1 MNLHEYQSKKLLK
14 SYQIDIPNGHV
25 VNSEIPNSIK
35 LLLEENKTFVF
46 KSQIHAGGRGK
57 SGGVELIN
65 NIRDAESFITNQLG
79 SRLVTYQNLPHGQP
93 VNKILIEEKIS
104 IQKELYFSILIDRQS
119 ESIIILCSTQGGTEI
134 EETAKKN
141 ESLIF
146 KEYISIGEIPTDK
159 QIGSLSKKLMIPS
172 QANHAFNNFV
182 VNIFKL
188 FLETDLSLVEIN
200 PLIVTKEHKVV
211 ALDCKISLDDNALFK
226 HENLRNSFDWSQVD
240 EKEAEA
246 HRAGLNYIALEGSI
260 GCMVNGA
267 GLAMATM
274 DLIKH
279 SGGLP
284 ANFLD
289 VGGGASAETVSKA
302 FKILLSD
309 KNVRVVL
316 VNIFGGIM
324 RCDVIA
330 DGIVSAVKDVGIKIP
345 IVVRLEGTNV
355 EIGKKILGESK
366 LNITSANSLGDAAKQ
381 AVIFFKGLI
390 CQS

>member
-65 NIRDAESFITNQLG
+65 NIKDAENFISNQLG

-159 QIGSLSKKLMIPS
+159 QIGSLSKKLMIPT

-381 AVIFFKGLI
+381 AVIFSKA
-390 CQS
+390 

>member
-65 NIRDAESFITNQLG
+65 NIRDAKSFISNQLG

-146 KEYISIGEIPTDK
+146 KEYVSIGEIPTDK
-159 QIGSLSKKLMIPS
+159 QIGSLSKKMMIPT

-381 AVIFFKGLI
+381 AVIFSKA
-390 CQS
+390 

>member
-65 NIRDAESFITNQLG
+65 NIKDAESFISNQLG

-159 QIGSLSKKLMIPS
+159 QIGSLSKKMMIPT

-200 PLIVTKEHKVV
+200 PLIVTKDHKVV

-381 AVIFFKGLI
+381 AVIFSKA
-390 CQS
+390 

>member
-1 MNLHEYQSKKLLK
+1 MNLHEYQSKKLLE
-14 SYQIDIPNGHV
+14 SYNIDIPNGQIIE
-25 VNSEIPNSIK
+25 SQIPEEIKSCLRN
-35 LLLEENKTFVF
+35 NKTFVF

-57 SGGVELIN
+57 SGGVKLISN
-65 NIRDAESFITNQLG
+65 LNDAEIFISNQLG
-79 SRLVTYQNLPHGQP
+79 SRLKTYQNLPNGQP
-93 VNKILIEEKIS
+93 VNKILIEEKIL
-104 IQKELYFSILIDRQS
+104 IKNELYFSLLVDRQT
-119 ESIIILCSTQGGTEI
+119 ESIVILCSTEGGTEI
-134 EETAKKN
+134 EDTAKKH
-141 ESLIF
+141 EDLLF
-146 KEYISIGEIPTDK
+146 KEYLTIGKKPTEQ
-159 QIGSLSKKLMIPS
+159 QIINLSNNLKIPS
-172 QANHAFNNFV
+172 EAEQDFKNFV
-182 VNIFKL
+182 QNTFKL
-188 FLETDLSLVEIN
+188 FIEKDLSLIEIN
-200 PLIVTKEHKVV
+200 PLILSKKNKII
-211 ALDCKISLDDNALFK
+211 ALDCKITIDDNALFK
-226 HENLRNSFDWSQVD
+226 HEDLKNSFDWSQVD

-246 HRAGLNYIALEGSI
+246 YEAGLNYIALEGTI

-289 VGGGASAETVSKA
+289 VGGGASSETVSKA

-330 DGIVSAVKDVGIKIP
+330 DGIVAAVKEVGIKIP

-355 EIGKKILGESK
+355 EKGKKILDESK
-366 LNITSANSLGDAAKQ
+366 LNITSANNLCEATKQ
-381 AVIFFKGLI
+381 AVIFSKA
-390 CQS
+390 

>member
-1 MNLHEYQSKKLLK
+1 MNLHEYQSKKLLE
-14 SYQIDIPNGHV
+14 SYNIDIPNGQIIE
-25 VNSEIPNSIK
+25 SQIPEEIKSCLRN
-35 LLLEENKTFVF
+35 NKTFVF

-57 SGGVELIN
+57 SGGVKLISN
-65 NIRDAESFITNQLG
+65 LNDAEIFISNQLA
-79 SRLVTYQNLPHGQP
+79 SRLKTYQNLPNGQP
-93 VNKILIEEKIS
+93 VNKILIEEKIL
-104 IQKELYFSILIDRQS
+104 IKNELYFSLLVDRQT
-119 ESIIILCSTQGGTEI
+119 ESIVILCSTEGGTEI
-134 EETAKKN
+134 EDTAKKH
-141 ESLIF
+141 EDLLF
-146 KEYISIGEIPTDK
+146 KEYITIGKKPTEQ
-159 QIGSLSKKLMIPS
+159 QIINLSNYLKIPS
-172 QANHAFNNFV
+172 EAEQDFKNFV
-182 VNIFKL
+182 QNTFKL
-188 FLETDLSLVEIN
+188 FIEKDLSLIEIN
-200 PLIVTKEHKVV
+200 PLILSKKNKII
-211 ALDCKISLDDNALFK
+211 ALDCKVTLDDNALFK
-226 HENLRNSFDWSQVD
+226 HEDLKNSFDWSQVD

-246 HRAGLNYIALEGSI
+246 YEAGLNYIALEGTI

-289 VGGGASAETVSKA
+289 VGGGASSETVSKA

-330 DGIVSAVKDVGIKIP
+330 DGIVAAVKEVGIKIP

-355 EIGKKILGESK
+355 EKGKKILDESK
-366 LNITSANSLGDAAKQ
+366 LNITSANNLCEATKQ
-381 AVIFFKGLI
+381 AVIFSKA
-390 CQS
+390 

>member
-65 NIRDAESFITNQLG
+65 NIKDAESFISNQLG

-159 QIGSLSKKLMIPS
+159 QIGSLSKKMMIPP

-381 AVIFFKGLI
+381 AVIFSKA
-390 CQS
+390 

>member
-1 MNLHEYQSKKLLK
+1 MNLHEYQSKKLLE
-14 SYQIDIPNGHV
+14 SYNIDIPNGQIIE
-25 VNSEIPNSIK
+25 SEIPEEIK
-35 LLLEENKTFVF
+35 SCLRNNKTFVF

-57 SGGVELIN
+57 SGGVKLISN
-65 NIRDAESFITNQLG
+65 LTDAEIFISNQLG
-79 SRLVTYQNLPHGQP
+79 SRLKTYQNLPNGQP
-93 VNKILIEEKIS
+93 VNKILIEEKIL
-104 IQKELYFSILIDRQS
+104 IKNELYFSLLVDRQT
-119 ESIIILCSTQGGTEI
+119 ESIVILCSTEGGTEI
-134 EETAKKN
+134 EDTAKKH
-141 ESLIF
+141 EDLLF
-146 KEYISIGEIPTDK
+146 KEYLTIGKKPTEQ
-159 QIGSLSKKLMIPS
+159 QIINLSNNLKIPS
-172 QANHAFNNFV
+172 EAEQDFKNFV
-182 VNIFKL
+182 QNTFKL
-188 FLETDLSLVEIN
+188 FIEKDLSLIEIN
-200 PLIVTKEHKVV
+200 PLILSKKNKII
-211 ALDCKISLDDNALFK
+211 ALDCKITIDDNALFK
-226 HENLRNSFDWSQVD
+226 HEDLKNSFDWSQVD

-246 HRAGLNYIALEGSI
+246 HEAGLNYIALEGTI

-289 VGGGASAETVSKA
+289 VGGGASSETVSKA

-330 DGIVSAVKDVGIKIP
+330 DGIVAAVKEVGIKIP

-355 EIGKKILGESK
+355 EKGKKILDESK
-366 LNITSANSLGDAAKQ
+366 LNITSANNLCEATKQ
-381 AVIFFKGLI
+381 AVIFSKA
-390 CQS
+390 

>member
-1 MNLHEYQSKKLLK
+1 MNLHEYQSKKLLE
-14 SYQIDIPNGHV
+14 SYNIDIPNGQIIE
-25 VNSEIPNSIK
+25 SQIPEEIKSCLRN
-35 LLLEENKTFVF
+35 NKTFVF

-57 SGGVELIN
+57 SGGVKLISN
-65 NIRDAESFITNQLG
+65 LTDAEIFISNQLG
-79 SRLVTYQNLPHGQP
+79 SRLKTYQNLPNGQP
-93 VNKILIEEKIS
+93 VNKILIEEKIL
-104 IQKELYFSILIDRQS
+104 IKNELYFSLLVDRQT
-119 ESIIILCSTQGGTEI
+119 ESIVILCSTEGGTEI
-134 EETAKKN
+134 EDTAKKH
-141 ESLIF
+141 EDLLF
-146 KEYISIGEIPTDK
+146 KEYLTIGKKPTEQ
-159 QIGSLSKKLMIPS
+159 QIINLSNNLKIPS
-172 QANHAFNNFV
+172 EAEQDFKNFV
-182 VNIFKL
+182 QNTFKL
-188 FLETDLSLVEIN
+188 FIEKDLSLIEIN
-200 PLIVTKEHKVV
+200 PLILSKKNKII
-211 ALDCKISLDDNALFK
+211 ALDCKITIDDNALFK
-226 HENLRNSFDWSQVD
+226 HEDLKNSFDWSQVD

-246 HRAGLNYIALEGSI
+246 HEAGLNYIALEGTI

-289 VGGGASAETVSKA
+289 VGGGASSETVSKA

-330 DGIVSAVKDVGIKIP
+330 DGIVAAVKEVGIKIP

-355 EIGKKILGESK
+355 EKGKKILDESK
-366 LNITSANSLGDAAKQ
+366 LNITSANNLCEATKQ
-381 AVIFFKGLI
+381 AVIFSKA
-390 CQS
+390 

>member
-65 NIRDAESFITNQLG
+65 NIRDAKSFISNQLG

-159 QIGSLSKKLMIPS
+159 QIGNLSKKLMIPT

-381 AVIFFKGLI
+381 AVIFSKA
-390 CQS
+390 

>member
-35 LLLEENKTFVF
+35 LLLEENKAFVF

-65 NIRDAESFITNQLG
+65 NIRDAESFISNQLG

-159 QIGSLSKKLMIPS
+159 QIGSLSKKLMIPT

-381 AVIFFKGLI
+381 AVIFSKA
-390 CQS
+390 

>member
-14 SYQIDIPNGHV
+14 SYQIDVPNGHV
-25 VNSEIPNSIK
+25 VNSKIPNDIR
-35 LLLEENKTFVF
+35 LLLEKNKTFVF

-57 SGGVELIN
+57 SGGVELISDL
-65 NIRDAESFITNQLG
+65 RDAESFMSNQLG

-93 VNKILIEEKIS
+93 VNEILIEEKIS

-134 EETAKKN
+134 EETANKN

-146 KEYISIGEIPTDK
+146 KEFINIKEIPTEE
-159 QIGSLSKKLMIPS
+159 QISSLSKKLMIPS
-172 QANHAFNNFV
+172 QANHEFHNFV
-182 VNIFKL
+182 INLFKL
-188 FLETDLSLVEIN
+188 FLEKDLALVEIN
-200 PLIVTKEHKVV
+200 PLIVTKDHKVV

-226 HENLRNSFDWSQVD
+226 HENLRESFDWSQVD

-246 HRAGLNYIALEGSI
+246 HKAGLNYIALEGAI

-274 DLIKH
+274 DLIKY

-330 DGIVSAVKDVGIKIP
+330 EGIVSAVKDVGIQIP

-355 EIGKKILGESK
+355 EIGKKILDESK
-366 LNITSANSLGDAAKQ
+366 LNITSADSLGDAAKQ
-381 AVIFFKGLI
+381 AVIFSKA
-390 CQS
+390 

>member
-65 NIRDAESFITNQLG
+65 NIRDAESFISNQLG

-159 QIGSLSKKLMIPS
+159 QIGSLSKKMMIPT

-324 RCDVIA
+324 RCVVIA

-381 AVIFFKGLI
+381 AVIFSKA
-390 CQS
+390 

>member
-65 NIRDAESFITNQLG
+65 NIRDAESFISNQLG

-141 ESLIF
+141 ETLIF

-381 AVIFFKGLI
+381 AVIFSKA
-390 CQS
+390 

>member
-35 LLLEENKTFVF
+35 LLLEENKAFVF

-65 NIRDAESFITNQLG
+65 NIRDAESFISNQLG

-104 IQKELYFSILIDRQS
+104 IQEELYFSILIDRQS

-159 QIGSLSKKLMIPS
+159 QIGSLSKKLMIPT

-330 DGIVSAVKDVGIKIP
+330 EGIVSAVKDVGIKIP

-381 AVIFFKGLI
+381 AVIFSKA
-390 CQS
+390 

>member
-65 NIRDAESFITNQLG
+65 NVRDAENFISNQLG

-134 EETAKKN
+134 EEIAKKN

-159 QIGSLSKKLMIPS
+159 QISSLSKKLMIPT

-200 PLIVTKEHKVV
+200 PLIVTKEHKIV

-246 HRAGLNYIALEGSI
+246 HRVGLNYIALEGSI

-381 AVIFFKGLI
+381 AVIFSKA
-390 CQS
+390 

>member
-1 MNLHEYQSKKLLK
+1 MNLHEYQSKKLLE
-14 SYQIDIPNGHV
+14 SYNIDIPNGQIIE
-25 VNSEIPNSIK
+25 SQIPEEIKSCLRN
-35 LLLEENKTFVF
+35 NKTFVF

-57 SGGVELIN
+57 SGGVKLISN
-65 NIRDAESFITNQLG
+65 LNDAEIFISNQLA
-79 SRLVTYQNLPHGQP
+79 SRLKTYQNLPNGQP
-93 VNKILIEEKIS
+93 VNKILIEEEILIKN
-104 IQKELYFSILIDRQS
+104 ELYFSLLVDRQT
-119 ESIIILCSTQGGTEI
+119 ESIVILCSTEGGTEI
-134 EETAKKN
+134 EDTAKKH
-141 ESLIF
+141 EDLLF
-146 KEYISIGEIPTDK
+146 KEYITIGKNPTEQ
-159 QIGSLSKKLMIPS
+159 QIINLSNNLKIPS
-172 QANHAFNNFV
+172 EAEQDFKNFV
-182 VNIFKL
+182 QNTFKL
-188 FLETDLSLVEIN
+188 FIEKDLSLIEIN
-200 PLIVTKEHKVV
+200 PLILSKKNKII
-211 ALDCKISLDDNALFK
+211 ALDCKVTLDDNALFK
-226 HENLRNSFDWSQVD
+226 HEDLKNSFDWSQVD

-246 HRAGLNYIALEGSI
+246 YEAGLNYIALEGTI

-289 VGGGASAETVSKA
+289 VGGGASSETVSKA

-330 DGIVSAVKDVGIKIP
+330 DGIVAAVKEVGIKIP

-355 EIGKKILGESK
+355 EKGKKILDESK
-366 LNITSANSLGDAAKQ
+366 LNITSANNLCEATKQ
-381 AVIFFKGLI
+381 SVIFSKA
-390 CQS
+390 

>member
-65 NIRDAESFITNQLG
+65 NIKDAESFISNQLG

-159 QIGSLSKKLMIPS
+159 QIGNLSKKMMIPT

-381 AVIFFKGLI
+381 AVIFSKA
-390 CQS
+390 

>member
-1 MNLHEYQSKKLLK
+1 MNLHEYQSKKLLE
-14 SYQIDIPNGHV
+14 SYNIDIPNGQIIE
-25 VNSEIPNSIK
+25 SQIPEEIKSCLRN
-35 LLLEENKTFVF
+35 NKTFVF

-57 SGGVELIN
+57 SGGVKLISN
-65 NIRDAESFITNQLG
+65 LKDAEIFISNQLA
-79 SRLVTYQNLPHGQP
+79 SRLKTYQNLPNGQP
-93 VNKILIEEKIS
+93 VNKILIEEKIL
-104 IQKELYFSILIDRQS
+104 IKNELYFSLLVDRQT
-119 ESIIILCSTQGGTEI
+119 ESIVILCSTEGGTEI
-134 EETAKKN
+134 EDTAKKH
-141 ESLIF
+141 EDLLF
-146 KEYISIGEIPTDK
+146 KEYITIGKKPTEQ
-159 QIGSLSKKLMIPS
+159 QIINLSNNLKIPS
-172 QANHAFNNFV
+172 EAEQDFKNFV
-182 VNIFKL
+182 QNTFKL
-188 FLETDLSLVEIN
+188 FIEKDLSLIEIN
-200 PLIVTKEHKVV
+200 PLILSKKNKII
-211 ALDCKISLDDNALFK
+211 ALDCKVTLDDNALFK
-226 HENLRNSFDWSQVD
+226 HEDLKNSFDWSQVD

-246 HRAGLNYIALEGSI
+246 YEAGLNYIALEGTI

-289 VGGGASAETVSKA
+289 VGGGASSETVSKA

-330 DGIVSAVKDVGIKIP
+330 DGIVAAVKEVGIKIP

-355 EIGKKILGESK
+355 EKGKKILDESK
-366 LNITSANSLGDAAKQ
+366 LNITSANNLCEATKQ
-381 AVIFFKGLI
+381 AVIFSKA
-390 CQS
+390 

>member
-65 NIRDAESFITNQLG
+65 NIRDAESFISNQLG

-159 QIGSLSKKLMIPS
+159 QIGSLSKKLMIPT

-200 PLIVTKEHKVV
+200 PLIVTKDHKVV

-381 AVIFFKGLI
+381 AVIFSKA
-390 CQS
+390 

>member
-65 NIRDAESFITNQLG
+65 NIRDAESFISNQLG

-104 IQKELYFSILIDRQS
+104 IQEELYFSILIDRQS

-159 QIGSLSKKLMIPS
+159 QIGSLSKKLMIPT

-226 HENLRNSFDWSQVD
+226 HKTLRNSFDWSQVD

-381 AVIFFKGLI
+381 AVIFSKA
-390 CQS
+390 

>member
-65 NIRDAESFITNQLG
+65 NIKDAESFISNQLG

-159 QIGSLSKKLMIPS
+159 QIGSLSKKMMIPT

-302 FKILLSD
+302 FKIILSD

-381 AVIFFKGLI
+381 AVIFSKA
-390 CQS
+390 

>member
-1 MNLHEYQSKKLLK
+1 MNLHEYQSKKLLE
-14 SYQIDIPNGHV
+14 SYNIDIPNGQIIE
-25 VNSEIPNSIK
+25 SQIPEEIKSCLRN
-35 LLLEENKTFVF
+35 NKTFVF

-57 SGGVELIN
+57 SGGVKLISN
-65 NIRDAESFITNQLG
+65 LNDAEIFISNQLA
-79 SRLVTYQNLPHGQP
+79 SRLKTYQNLPNGQP
-93 VNKILIEEKIS
+93 VNKILIEEKIL
-104 IQKELYFSILIDRQS
+104 IKNELYFSLLVDRQT
-119 ESIIILCSTQGGTEI
+119 ESIVILCSTEGGTEI
-134 EETAKKN
+134 EDTAKKH
-141 ESLIF
+141 EDLLF
-146 KEYISIGEIPTDK
+146 KEYITIGKKPTEQ
-159 QIGSLSKKLMIPS
+159 QIINLSNNLKIPS
-172 QANHAFNNFV
+172 EAEQDFKNFV
-182 VNIFKL
+182 QNTFKL
-188 FLETDLSLVEIN
+188 FIEKDLSLIEIN
-200 PLIVTKEHKVV
+200 PLILSKKNKII
-211 ALDCKISLDDNALFK
+211 ALDCKLTLDDNALFK
-226 HENLRNSFDWSQVD
+226 HEDLKNSFDWSQVD

-246 HRAGLNYIALEGSI
+246 YEAGLNYIALEGTI

-289 VGGGASAETVSKA
+289 VGGGASSETVSKA

-330 DGIVSAVKDVGIKIP
+330 DGIVAAVKEVGIKIP

-355 EIGKKILGESK
+355 EKGKKILDESK
-366 LNITSANSLGDAAKQ
+366 LNITSANNLCEATKQ
-381 AVIFFKGLI
+381 AVIFSKA
-390 CQS
+390 

>member
-1 MNLHEYQSKKLLK
+1 MNLHEYQSKKLLE
-14 SYQIDIPNGHV
+14 SYNIDIPNGQIIE
-25 VNSEIPNSIK
+25 SQIPEEIKSCLRN
-35 LLLEENKTFVF
+35 NKTFVF

-57 SGGVELIN
+57 SGGVKLISN
-65 NIRDAESFITNQLG
+65 LNDAEIFISNQLA
-79 SRLVTYQNLPHGQP
+79 SRLKTYQNLPNGQP
-93 VNKILIEEKIS
+93 VNKILIEEKIL
-104 IQKELYFSILIDRQS
+104 IKNELYFSLLVDRQT
-119 ESIIILCSTQGGTEI
+119 ESIVILCSTEGGTEI
-134 EETAKKN
+134 EDTAKKH
-141 ESLIF
+141 EDLLF
-146 KEYISIGEIPTDK
+146 KEYITIGKKPTEQ
-159 QIGSLSKKLMIPS
+159 QIINLSNNLKIPS
-172 QANHAFNNFV
+172 EAEQDFKNFV
-182 VNIFKL
+182 QNTFKL
-188 FLETDLSLVEIN
+188 FIEKDLSLIEIN
-200 PLIVTKEHKVV
+200 PLILSKKNKII
-211 ALDCKISLDDNALFK
+211 ALDCKVTLDDNALFK
-226 HENLRNSFDWSQVD
+226 HEDLKNSFDWSQVD

-246 HRAGLNYIALEGSI
+246 YEAGLNYIALEGTI

-289 VGGGASAETVSKA
+289 VGGGASSETVSKA

-330 DGIVSAVKDVGIKIP
+330 DGIVAAVKEVGIKIP

-355 EIGKKILGESK
+355 EKGKKILDESK
-366 LNITSANSLGDAAKQ
+366 LNITSANNLCEATKQ
-381 AVIFFKGLI
+381 AVIFSKV
-390 CQS
+390 

>member
-14 SYQIDIPNGHV
+14 SYQIDIPNGQII
-25 VNSEIPNSIK
+25 SSQIPDSIK
-35 LLLEENKTFVF
+35 LHLKKNTAFVF

-65 NIRDAESFITNQLG
+65 NLKDAEDFISNQLG
-79 SRLVTYQNLPHGQP
+79 SKLKTYQNLPHGQP
-93 VNKILIEEKIS
+93 VNKILVEEKIA
-104 IQKELYFSILIDRQS
+104 IERELYFSILIDRQT
-119 ESIIILCSTQGGTEI
+119 ESIIILCSTEGGTEI
-134 EETAKKN
+134 EDTAKKN
-141 ESLIF
+141 ENLIF
-146 KEYISIGEIPTDK
+146 KEYISVGEFPTEQ
-159 QIGSLSKKLMIPS
+159 QINNLSKKLKIS
-172 QANHAFNNFV
+172 IETYLEFKNFLQ
-182 VNIFKL
+182 NAFKL
-188 FLETDLSLVEIN
+188 FLEKDLSLMEVN
-200 PLIVTKEHKVV
+200 PLIISKNNKIV

-226 HENLRNSFDWSQVD
+226 HETLRDSFDWSQVD

-246 HRAGLNYIALEGSI
+246 HRAGLNYIALEGTI

-324 RCDVIA
+324 RCDLIA
-330 DGIVSAVKDVGIKIP
+330 DGIVSAIKDVGIKIP

-355 EIGKKILGESK
+355 EIGKKILDQSK
-366 LNITSANSLGDAAKQ
+366 LNITSADSLSDAAKQ
-381 AVIFFKGLI
+381 AVLFSKA
-390 CQS
+390 

>member
-65 NIRDAESFITNQLG
+65 NIKDAESFISNQLG

-159 QIGSLSKKLMIPS
+159 QIGSLSKKLMIPT

-200 PLIVTKEHKVV
+200 PLIVTKENKIV

-381 AVIFFKGLI
+381 AVIFSKA
-390 CQS
+390 